1 MKHFLCWL
9 SMLLSLMVSSV
20 QAADIQGLWKVQAT
34 ADGSVS
40 DWIMWINDGIIH
52 GSAYWHVPPTSGT
65 HDNIDKVVGT
75 MDGNTVSIT
84 RYLSPSVLAG
94 KTQTYTGTV
103 SGTDISGTWAGTGC
117 SSSCVWTATI
127 TPLVTSIVTPP
138 PECPIDCPAP
148 PTCPIECPVP
158 PVCPTPITGECIA
171 TYNADTGRFTAPC
184 VAVPVIEPFVGKKTL
199 NYSIEMQQRTG
210 VYTFDLDLTKVE
222 QH

>member
-1 MKHFLCWL
+1 MKRFLCWV
-9 SMLLSLMVSSV
+9 SMLLSLVISSA

-40 DWIMWINDGIIH
+40 DWIMSINDGIIH
-52 GSAYWHVPPTSGT
+52 GSAYWHYQPTSGT
-65 HDNIDKVVGT
+65 HDNIDRVMGT

-94 KTQTYTGTV
+94 KIQTFTGTV
-103 SGTDISGTWAGTGC
+103 SGTNISGTWAGTGC
-117 SSSCVWTATI
+117 SSSSCPWTATI
-127 TPLVTSIVTPP
+127 TPLATASTGNCNCPP
-138 PECPIDCPAP
+138 P
-148 PTCPIECPVP
+148 T
-158 PVCPTPITGECIA
+158 VCPTPPACPVECPIITGECTA
-171 TYNADTGRFTAPC
+171 TYNADTGRFIAPC

>member
-1 MKHFLCWL
+1 MKRFLCWV
-9 SMLLSLMVSSV
+9 SMLLSLVISSV
-20 QAADIQGLWKVQAT
+20 QAADIQGLWKIAISSNNE
-34 ADGSVS
+34 AE
-40 DWIMWINDGIIH
+40 WIIGLNNGIIY
-52 GSAYWHVPPTSGT
+52 GSSYWYGTKVFTDKLSGT
-65 HDNIDKVVGT
+65 VNGDQ
-75 MDGNTVSIT
+75 VSII
-84 RYLSPSVLAG
+84 RDLPAPYLG
-94 KTQTYTGTV
+94 ETQIYSGTITGTNV
-103 SGTDISGTWAGTGC
+103 SGTCSGTGLN
-117 SSSCVWTATI
+117 SSCVWTATI

-210 VYTFDLDLTKVE
+210 VYTFDLDLNTVK
-222 QH
+222 QR